1 MDATDIKIINY
12 LAKNGR
18 ATIKE
23 IGQNVSLSS
32 PAVTERIKRLEERD
46 VIKGYH
52 AEINYAKLGKSMQAM
67 VSVDVDLKK
76 YDKFC
81 EFCRGKDSILSLVH
95 IIGPYNAL
103 LMVAV
108 ADADELSQLL
118 AQINIFGVSQT
129 SVILN
134 KVF

>member
-12 LAKNGR
+12 LQSNGR

-23 IGQNVSLSS
+23 IGQHVNLSS
-32 PAVTERIKRLEERD
+32 PAVTERIKRLEEQEI
-46 VIKGYH
+46 IKGYH
-52 AEINYAKLGKSMQAM
+52 ADVNYTKLGKSIQAV

-81 EFCRGKDSILSLVH
+81 EFCHGKESILSMVH

-103 LMVAV
+103 LTVAV
-108 ADADELSQLL
+108 EDSDELSQLL

-134 KVF
+134 EVF

>member
-1 MDATDIKIINY
+1 MDATDIKIIKY
-12 LAKNGR
+12 LSEDGR

-23 IGQNVSLSS
+23 IGQHVNLSS
-32 PAVTERIKRLEERD
+32 PAVTERIKRLEEQG

-52 AEINYAKLGKSMQAM
+52 AEVNFAKLGKSIQAM

-81 EFCRGKDSILSLVH
+81 EFCREKESILSMVH

-103 LMVAV
+103 LTVAV
-108 ADADELSQLL
+108 EDSDELSRLL

>member
-12 LAKNGR
+12 LAENGR

-32 PAVTERIKRLEERD
+32 PAVTERIKRLEERG

-52 AEINYAKLGKSMQAM
+52 AEVNYAKLGKSMQAM

-81 EFCRGKDSILSLVH
+81 EFCRGKESILSLVH

-134 KVF
+134 KEF

>member
-12 LAKNGR
+12 LAEHGR

-32 PAVTERIKRLEERD
+32 PAVTERIKRLEEQD

-52 AEINYAKLGKSMQAM
+52 AEVNYARLGKSMQAM

-81 EFCRGKDSILSLVH
+81 EFCRGKESILSLVH

-108 ADADELSQLL
+108 ADADELSRLL